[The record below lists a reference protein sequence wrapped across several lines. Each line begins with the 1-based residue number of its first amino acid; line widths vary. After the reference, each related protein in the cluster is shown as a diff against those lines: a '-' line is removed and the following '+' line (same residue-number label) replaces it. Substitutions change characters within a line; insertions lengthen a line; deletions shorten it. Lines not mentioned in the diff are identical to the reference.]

1 MSYANRTL
9 EGAMVTG
16 YGKALLGGC
25 YGRDPLTHEELEAL
39 DLKSVTEEITAE
51 QARDLPLREP
61 QRRQRLRRK
70 MNGNDGLADRPLLS
84 ETCLT
89 R

>member
-9 EGAMVTG
+9 EGAIVTG
-16 YGKALLGGC
+16 YGKALSGGC

-51 QARDLPLREP
+51 QVRRGIFRFENPNGASGYVAR
-61 QRRQRLRRK
+61 
-70 MNGNDGLADRPLLS
+70 
-84 ETCLT
+84 
-89 R
+89 

>member
-1 MSYANRTL
+1 MSCANRTL
-9 EGAMVTG
+9 EGAMVTC

-51 QARDLPLREP
+51 QVRRGIFRFEHPNDASGYVAR
-61 QRRQRLRRK
+61 
-70 MNGNDGLADRPLLS
+70 
-84 ETCLT
+84 
-89 R
+89 

>member
-51 QARDLPLREP
+51 QVRRGIFRFENPNGASGYGAR
-61 QRRQRLRRK
+61 
-70 MNGNDGLADRPLLS
+70 
-84 ETCLT
+84 
-89 R
+89 